1 MQLACSAC
9 ADRALHRSSG
19 LQKTQAIRMTKHGS
33 ATLVHLRGEE
43 VLSSSSGSFIA
54 AYELIFPTP

>member
-43 VLSSSSGSFIA
+43 VSF
-54 AYELIFPTP
+54 